1 MTTLVF
7 PAGLILSS
15 FIGGIFHNLSS
26 QDQFT
31 YCRFKS
37 CVIVIF
43 VCYLLLAMGLVVTG
57 STSTADGK
65 ENSPFSDI
73 KFCQVEP
80 ARSMDWAC
88 AEASQRLFCRFGHH
102 FKSSW
107 LN

>member
-1 MTTLVF
+1 MMTTLVF

-26 QDQFT
+26 QDQF
-31 YCRFKS
+31 
-37 CVIVIF
+37 F